1 MPGADMPQCCQD
13 TMRKVC
19 ADFGAEPRELNNQD
33 DHAHLLAD
41 DPPNVAICA
50 PVNNL
55 NGVPARRPRT
65 EFTGQANP
73 HIMHGH
79 FWSPSYLTASRRGA
93 PPGTSG
99 NTPNSK
105 GVRSTRLPGLPR
117 LEGRSLHPAIKV
129 SAGQT
134 FVPGVTRGGGIRNR
148 RICSARKT
156 A

>member
-1 MPGADMPQCCQD
+1 
-13 TMRKVC
+13 MRKVC

-41 DPPNVAICA
+41 DPPNVVICA
-50 PVNNL
+50 PVNSL

-93 PPGTSG
+93 PPGTIRQYTKQQRRPVNTTSG
-99 NTPNSK
+99 LTP
-105 GVRSTRLPGLPR
+105 P
-117 LEGRSLHPAIKV
+117 
-129 SAGQT
+129 
-134 FVPGVTRGGGIRNR
+134 
-148 RICSARKT
+148 
-156 A
+156 